1 MEWNIDVHKFLSET
15 TRTALK
21 VIVDFGVTSAS
32 DNELITKAEHKMAEL
47 GVYKSK
53 DAAEGRVR
61 RALFTYF
68 KNYNLMYDDTTL
80 TPIGKIFQDNR
91 ISIKEFAF
99 YYLVNYKHQVSK
111 DKRYYPLQL
120 IIKCLKEKQSHSFAE
135 EIITSYDF
143 SRLVLCESIDDI
155 DDSFIE
161 DLKSNSDVILDDAD
175 RRRVGFDVWQNLLCS
190 AGLFVKGYNYSMIPY
205 NNELIDWIYNAYSKK
220 HPSEEG
226 EIITGVLQEL
236 PLLNIDRQSIS
247 THSNIWGETNAL
259 QAYLFD
265 SVDDAIIS
273 KYIYKSDV
281 STFNGCW
288 NSLGISQYRG
298 AFKLFSGFER
308 LVGYRL
314 YNSTDVKVKNIG
326 RILINSSAPKTPSD
340 SPLANEPDIAE
351 LLLNS
356 TENKTTNILIS
367 DRTLSSF
374 ILRCVKKL
382 NDIDGLNSLI
392 PYITSPIRE
401 GQPIKIASA
410 EGGFSLTGMFLE
422 TSEEDRI
429 ARNEKLNRWFPDV
442 FTLDEHQV
450 YLSTQ
455 WNGKGDYQL
464 TKADFVKMLE
474 ICYPNRFSCIVDEVP
489 HTLRV
494 ACYHLQEIYYGSP
507 GTGKS
512 HTVEKFVKEIKEKNP
527 SITDYRTTFHPDYDY
542 ASFVGSYKPVVKQ
555 DSLHKGKK
563 YTEDELAAI
572 YVKNVVPAE
581 NSSIGFVEQR
591 IKFGVDYC
599 EYFNGDIAEY
609 DINHILELAGKEV
622 EAGSKNRVGFTYVQY
637 GVKIGPDTRRLVNE
651 STITYEFVPQVFTK
665 AYVDAWNKLE
675 EGTPVYL
682 VIEEINRGNCA
693 QIFGDIFQLLDR
705 KDDGYSKY
713 PVVPDTDLKDY
724 LTGLENWGKTHPG
737 IANGL
742 CLPPNLNIIATM
754 NTSDQSL
761 FPMDSAF
768 KRRWDWKFIP
778 IDPDCPDSQFKIT
791 IGEKHFSWASF
802 ITKVNQRILKLTES
816 EDKQIGNFFIKKDI
830 DADEFRSKVM
840 FYLWNDVC
848 KEHYNAGSFFKYTS
862 GEDVEKEFTFNQL
875 FAGDV
880 TNILQGFMAYLEV
893 EEK

>member
-1 MEWNIDVHKFLSET
+1 MTIDITSFFFNSSIEGATATSAWGTSIGQSKSKECRIEDEKPGVLELLTGMLYKSIADKSRVDLSGGSQNREVLLCSLFDKIYINNQPLEGQSFALILVRERSKSHDGRLLISYPPYALVDGQPINQSAIEAMSAKIGCSSNGCWFVHDISIRNQDELHFSSIVVDKDKPKIYTGTSKQRSEEWNNLVEIKLEYT
-15 TRTALK
+15 LK
-21 VIVDFGVTSAS
+21 
-32 DNELITKAEHKMAEL
+32 EL
-47 GVYKSK
+47 GAILK
-53 DAAEGRVR
+53 D
-61 RALFTYF
+61 
-68 KNYNLMYDDTTL
+68 MYDNAES
-80 TPIGKIFQDNR
+80 GKQVAMIYIFVF
-91 ISIKEFAF
+91 KYGE
-99 YYLVNYKHQVSK
+99 YLVN
-111 DKRYYPLQL
+111 
-120 IIKCLKEKQSHSFAE
+120 
-135 EIITSYDF
+135 
-143 SRLVLCESIDDI
+143 
-155 DDSFIE
+155 
-161 DLKSNSDVILDDAD
+161 
-175 RRRVGFDVWQNLLCS
+175 
-190 AGLFVKGYNYSMIPY
+190 
-205 NNELIDWIYNAYSKK
+205 
-220 HPSEEG
+220 
-226 EIITGVLQEL
+226 
-236 PLLNIDRQSIS
+236 
-247 THSNIWGETNAL
+247 
-259 QAYLFD
+259 
-265 SVDDAIIS
+265 
-273 KYIYKSDV
+273 IYKSSEIIAAAGLHASY
-281 STFNGCW
+281 STEVDTAYSIYRFASKKRYLLPGQ
-288 NSLGISQYRG
+288 SL
-298 AFKLFSGFER
+298 K
-308 LVGYRL
+308 
-314 YNSTDVKVKNIG
+314 
-326 RILINSSAPKTPSD
+326 SSAHLPS
-340 SPLANEPDIAE
+340 
-351 LLLNS
+351 
-356 TENKTTNILIS
+356 
-367 DRTLSSF
+367 
-374 ILRCVKKL
+374 
-382 NDIDGLNSLI
+382 
-392 PYITSPIRE
+392 
-401 GQPIKIASA
+401 
-410 EGGFSLTGMFLE
+410 
-422 TSEEDRI
+422 SEQ
-429 ARNEKLNRWFPDV
+429 
-442 FTLDEHQV
+442 T
-450 YLSTQ
+450 
-455 WNGKGDYQL
+455 
-464 TKADFVKMLE
+464 
-474 ICYPNRFSCIVDEVP
+474 
-489 HTLRV
+489 
-494 ACYHLQEIYYGSP
+494 IYYGSP

-512 HTVEKFVKEIKEKNP
+512 HTVEKFIKEVKEKNP

-591 IKFGVDYC
+591 IKFGVDFC

-682 VIEEINRGNCA
+682 IIEEINRGNCA

-778 IDPDCPDSQFKIT
+778 IDPGCPESQFKIT